1 MNKSEFEQ
9 LKKIKDLPEPII
21 SGDTLTRKK
30 DRTLLYGYTCD
41 RRTFHVYIKDI
52 SIHVITYGVD
62 YSAGIKQP
70 KAVDIEE
77 IKVTSNKDYIP
88 DKRLYPETCDYEFC
102 KRLQHL
108 GYQLPFTTWTDN
120 RPESPFYGMI
130 LE

>member
-1 MNKSEFEQ
+1 MNKTEFEQ

-52 SIHVITYGVD
+52 SIHVVIYDVD
-62 YSAGIKQP
+62 YSAGIEHP
-70 KAVDIEE
+70 KAVGLEE
-77 IKVTSNKDYIP
+77 INVTSNKDYIP

-108 GYQLPFTTWTDN
+108 EYQLPFTTWTDN
-120 RPESPFYGMI
+120 RPENQFYGMI